1 LIRALHILLSFFSRT
16 ANIIAFFLLLISTAA
31 FYINPD
37 YFWPLA
43 LFGLAYPIF
52 LVLNIF
58 FLFSWVMRRRWFFLL
73 SFLGI
78 VASYPQLKG
87 QIAFGRQEQVGE
99 EANSIRVMSFNVR
112 NFDLYNWTGR
122 DGSRKSMFDTIASVN
137 PDILCM
143 QEFFT
148 DTVRFPN
155 LEALSEMGYHYH
167 SMAIELTK
175 AGHRRWGITIV
186 SKYPIV
192 EEGELIRQ
200 QRPTPYGRFP
210 NRAVFADVKVGSQI
224 IRVISTHLQ
233 SIHLNLEDY
242 ETIKELPEDSTPE
255 WKKYQ
260 GIIFKLAKAFE
271 HRGVQTVEL
280 EEFISSTPYPV
291 VLCGDFNDTPSSYTY
306 GSISRLLN
314 DAFLQAGKGIG
325 ATYNGVVP
333 FLRIDYIFTS
343 PDIHC
348 ARFEINGNPHSDH
361 FPIVADLLL
370 PDGNSEKK

>member
-16 ANIIAFFLLLISTAA
+16 ANIIAFLLLVTSIAA
-31 FYINPD
+31 SYINPD
-37 YFWPLA
+37 FFWPFA

-73 SFLGI
+73 SFIAI

-87 QIAFGRQEQVGE
+87 QLAFGKQEQIAEDAASV
-99 EANSIRVMSFNVR
+99 RVMSFNVR

-122 DGSRKSMFDTIASVN
+122 DGARKSMFDTIASVN

-148 DTVRFPN
+148 DTVRFLN
-155 LEALSEMGYHYH
+155 LEALEEMGYKYH
-167 SMAIELTK
+167 TMAVELTK
-175 AGHRRWGITIV
+175 KGNRRWGIAV
-186 SKYPIV
+186 FSKYPIV
-192 EEGELIRQ
+192 KEGEFIRQ

-210 NRAVFADVKVGSQI
+210 NRAVFADIQI
-224 IRVISTHLQ
+224 GTQTVRVISTHLQ

-242 ETIKELPEDSTPE
+242 ETIKELPEETAPE

-260 GIIFKLAKAFE
+260 GIVLKLAKAFE
-271 HRGVQTVEL
+271 HRGVQTAEL
-280 EEFISSTPYPV
+280 ADFIGKSPHPII
-291 VLCGDFNDTPSSYTY
+291 LCGDFNDTPSSYTY
-306 GSISRLLN
+306 GVISRLLN

-325 ATYNGVVP
+325 ATYNGAIP
-333 FLRIDYIFTS
+333 FLRIDYIFTA
-343 PDIHC
+343 PDIQC
-348 ARFEINGNPHSDH
+348 ARFEVNGNPHSDH

-370 PDGNSEKK
+370 PAIEPEQK